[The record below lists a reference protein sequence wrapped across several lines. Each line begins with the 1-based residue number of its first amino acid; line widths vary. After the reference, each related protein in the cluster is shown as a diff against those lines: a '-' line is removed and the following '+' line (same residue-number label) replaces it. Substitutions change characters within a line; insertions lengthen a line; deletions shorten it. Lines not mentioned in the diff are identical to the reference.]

1 MFNIFTEHF
10 ENGNL
15 EQTAKKNQ
23 SNYSLILGKLISD
36 IITFVSDLINDD
48 VFSKCKRG
56 VKIINCA
63 RGGIIDED
71 ALLRALNNG
80 QCGGAG
86 LDVFVEVI
94 LPTRATIF
102 H

>member
-1 MFNIFTEHF
+1 MQKTE
-10 ENGNL
+10 NL
-15 EQTAKKNQ
+15 EQTAKM
-23 SNYSLILGKLISD
+23 SVDSRSDLLLTLDTFIL
-36 IITFVSDLINDD
+36 DLINDD

-63 RGGIIDED
+63 RGGIVDED

-94 LPTRATIF
+94 FPRRET